1 LDLLVGGSRLKP
13 KPFIGD
19 SQLLHSK
26 VKIAHSLILVYS
38 ILDTWKGVNFF
49 KVQMLEPEVLVLI
62 FCYLRVGVGLGV
74 ILQSYSK
81 VLRNKDVMVEY
92 DNISCRINE

>member
-1 LDLLVGGSRLKP
+1 
-13 KPFIGD
+13 
-19 SQLLHSK
+19 
-26 VKIAHSLILVYS
+26 
-38 ILDTWKGVNFF
+38 VNFF